1 MRIPAVVTVGMLM
14 RRKMDLN
21 YPRRLKSIKGLRRV
35 KEGGRE
41 RQRERHRERQRD
53 RDLVLTTYKIY
64 KGKLKTH

>member
-41 RQRERHRERQRD
+41 RETETDRD
-53 RDLVLTTYKIY
+53 RDREI
-64 KGKLKTH
+64 

>member
-21 YPRRLKSIKGLRRV
+21 YPRRLKSIKGLGRV

-41 RQRERHRERQRD
+41 RETETDRD
-53 RDLVLTTYKIY
+53 RDREI
-64 KGKLKTH
+64 

>member
-41 RQRERHRERQRD
+41 RQRQRQTDRD
-53 RDLVLTTYKIY
+53 REI
-64 KGKLKTH
+64 

>member
-41 RQRERHRERQRD
+41 RQTETDRD
-53 RDLVLTTYKIY
+53 RDREI
-64 KGKLKTH
+64 